1 MPIYYPFPW
10 DVLAQ
15 LLIASLRA
23 ERRSFAGDARACLAK
38 LPAPVQVR
46 GAENIL
52 QTGPRLVIVN
62 HYARP
67 GFGAW
72 WLAFAVSAA
81 LPVEVHWVFTAEW
94 TYPDRLRRQFI
105 TPATRWLFQKFAGVY
120 GFTTMPAMPPD
131 PRDVAR
137 RARAVRQVLN
147 YARRAQ
153 APLIGL
159 APEGMDFETGGLGMP
174 PTGAG
179 RFILHLNDLG
189 LLLSPVGVYEA
200 EDRLCVHFGPPY
212 SLEIPAGLAA
222 AGRDRAASQAVM
234 RSIAALLPEY
244 LRGEFG

>member
-1 MPIYYPFPW
+1 MVRLVF
-10 DVLAQ
+10 AA
-15 LLIASLRA
+15 LLGRQ
-23 ERRSFAGDARACLAK
+23 RSFREDARACVARLTPPLVVHGEA
-38 LPAPVQVR
+38 
-46 GAENIL
+46 NIPIA
-52 QTGPRLVIVN
+52 GPCVLTIN
-62 HYARP
+62 HYTRP